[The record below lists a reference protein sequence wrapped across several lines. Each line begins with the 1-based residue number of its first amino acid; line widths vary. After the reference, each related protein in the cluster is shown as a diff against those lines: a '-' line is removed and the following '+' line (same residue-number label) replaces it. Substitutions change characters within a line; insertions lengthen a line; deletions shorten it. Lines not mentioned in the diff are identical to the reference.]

1 VWNSTKNGVTSERG
15 VERRFFMSGDVEAFC
30 TEFVKGGSEGL
41 CECVGEGV
49 LPDKA
54 DMCFRVYTVT
64 KKYLPIFPDPG

>member
-1 VWNSTKNGVTSERG
+1 
-15 VERRFFMSGDVEAFC
+15 MSGDVEAFC